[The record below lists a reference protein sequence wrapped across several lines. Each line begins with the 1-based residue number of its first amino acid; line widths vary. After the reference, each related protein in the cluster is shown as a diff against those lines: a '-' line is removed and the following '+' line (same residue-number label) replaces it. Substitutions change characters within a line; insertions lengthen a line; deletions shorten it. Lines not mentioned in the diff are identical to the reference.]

1 MHSDLQCALGS
12 DVNVLISGGDTGG
25 RAALARL
32 IYERGTMGTGPFVE
46 FDCAPAG
53 ELEVQH
59 FEKTVCAAGGG
70 TLFISDIAVM
80 DRDTETELMR
90 LLTDAPAR
98 PMRVISATA
107 HRDEDLPPSEEC
119 SADLFYRLN
128 TIHIVL
134 SEG

>member
-12 DVNVLISGGDTGG
+12 DVNVLLSGGDTGA

-46 FDCAPAG
+46 FDCALAC
-53 ELEVQH
+53 ELRAQH
-59 FEKTVCAAGGG
+59 FTKAVCAAAGG
-70 TLFISDIAVM
+70 TLFISDIAGL
-80 DRDTETELMR
+80 DRDAEAELMR
-90 LLTDAPAR
+90 LLTEAPAR
-98 PMRVISATA
+98 PLRVIAATA
-107 HRDEDLPPSEEC
+107 HRDEDLPPSQEC

-134 SEG
+134 SEV